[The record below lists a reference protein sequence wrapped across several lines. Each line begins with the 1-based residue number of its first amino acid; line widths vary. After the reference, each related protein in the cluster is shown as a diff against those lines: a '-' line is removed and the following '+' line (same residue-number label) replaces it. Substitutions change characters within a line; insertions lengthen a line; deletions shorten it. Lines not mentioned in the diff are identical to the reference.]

1 MSKRAQHGLGG
12 PEIVP
17 AFLSVG
23 DCALAVQFGDV
34 IDADVNRRVIA
45 LAESLSDF
53 PIQGVLECVP
63 TYRSLLVSYDP
74 ALLRGA
80 ALEAALAERIAQ
92 LKVSAGSARHWRVP
106 VVYGG
111 EVGLDLEDLAREKQL
126 TPNELI
132 QIHSAAEF
140 RVYMIG
146 FAPGFAY
153 LGGLPKALHTPRLP
167 KPRQSIPAGAV
178 GIGGQQGSINSVTGP
193 SGWRFV
199 GWTPWRAFD
208 PARAEPFLFAAG
220 DRLNFVPVS
229 AAEGAEIAAA
239 IASGESMPMP
249 EAAP

>member
-1 MSKRAQHGLGG
+1 MSIQAHDPAGNPGAA
-12 PEIVP
+12 P
-17 AFLSVG
+17 AFLAVG
-23 DCALAVQFGDV
+23 DSALAVQFGESVDPE
-34 IDADVNRRVIA
+34 ANRRVIA
-45 LAESLSDF
+45 LAESLTDF
-53 PIQGVLECVP
+53 PLPGVLECVP
-63 TYRSLLVSYDP
+63 TYRSLLVTYDP

-80 ALEAALAERIAQ
+80 ALEAALAERVAQ
-92 LKVSAGSARHWRVP
+92 LQVSAEAARRWHVP

-126 TPNELI
+126 TSEELI
-132 QIHSAAEF
+132 QLHSAADF

-153 LGGLPKALHTPRLP
+153 LGGLPEALHTPRLP
-167 KPRQSIPAGAV
+167 KPRMSIPAGAI

-220 DRLNFVPVS
+220 DRLHFVPVS

-239 IASGESMPMP
+239 LAAGELTPTP
-249 EAAP
+249 EAAR